1 MFFSR
6 PLFIALGGSYL
17 ALTCLKPA
25 FALPQWEFNPETQ
38 QLQFTLKAS
47 VTPSY
52 FLLESPT
59 RVVVDLPNTQ
69 LQGGSI
75 QRNYQGLI
83 QEVRIGQFKE
93 ETARIVL
100 ELAPKAILESDNIS
114 LTPTAGNQWQLNIPS
129 LKFPVSALMTIPPLE
144 EKTVISS
151 QQVQVPPPP
160 AKQSSQE
167 SQAELNLSAGT
178 QLQLRYRGEKPLQLK
193 LAQPW
198 QEVLFLEEN
207 LINEEGELIVS
218 AQTPVIGH
226 FKTTSEGT
234 RFVTQALI
242 TTVDPKATSRLN
254 SVIPLSARSSL
265 LTEPKVKLD
274 SDQVTISPD
283 TTFTIELIENWTY
296 PR

>member
-6 PLFIALGGSYL
+6 PLFIALGSSYL
-17 ALTCLKPA
+17 ALTCLEPA
-25 FALPQWEFNPETQ
+25 FALQQWEFNPETQ

-83 QEVRIGQFKE
+83 QEVRIGQFKA

-114 LTPTAGNQWQLNIPS
+114 LTPTTGNQWQLNIPS

-160 AKQSSQE
+160 AKQNSQE
-167 SQAELNLSAGT
+167 SQADLNLPAGT
-178 QLQLRYRGEKPLQLK
+178 SLQLRYRGKNPLQLK
-193 LAQPW
+193 GEQPW
-198 QEVLFLEEN
+198 QEVLFLEKH
-207 LINEEGELIVS
+207 LTNEEGEVMVS

-226 FKTTSEGT
+226 FETTSEGT

-242 TTVDPKATSRLN
+242 TAADSTKTSRLN
-254 SVIPLSARSSL
+254 LVVPLSARSSW
-265 LTEPKVKLD
+265 LTESKVR

-283 TTFTIELIENWTY
+283 TIVTVQLTEDWTY
-296 PR
+296 QR